1 MKNDCHTIISR
12 LLIAIVIAL
21 FSTQV
26 KSGIVERVMPEN
38 FSHDERLRYT
48 VTYLGIRIGAIEML
62 NRYDDN
68 ESKSINETVIT
79 LRTFSGIPFLSVH
92 TEFYS
97 RRGSDGFFI
106 ESTTFDRERNKW
118 AYYHAS
124 RKDKTKDI
132 IVDRGY
138 QDRGNGEVFDVEVD
152 TLHPGKHVHDALT
165 FISILRDLADTGN
178 TYELDVLIDRSVE
191 LIRVNSPKKK
201 EIIDVRAFDNETEAY
216 HITGVID
223 FTAIHGLTREY
234 QSWIST
240 GRNRIPL
247 KARVRI
253 GIGSVKIEL
262 EEYEYIE

>member
-1 MKNDCHTIISR
+1 MKYNHHIIGR
-12 LLIAIVIAL
+12 LLITIVIVLISAKV
-21 FSTQV
+21 T
-26 KSGIVERVMPEN
+26 SGIVERVAPEQ
-38 FSHDERLRYT
+38 FSYDERLRYT
-48 VTYLGIRIGAIEML
+48 VTYLGIRIGTIEML
-62 NRYDDN
+62 NRYN
-68 ESKSINETVIT
+68 ENEPKSINETVIT

-97 RRGSDGFFI
+97 KRGSDGFFT
-106 ESTTFDRERNKW
+106 ESTTFDRERSKW

-124 RKDKTKDI
+124 REDKETEI
-132 IVDRGY
+132 VVDRGY
-138 QDRGNGEVFDVEVD
+138 QDRDSGEIFDVEVD
-152 TLHPGKHVHDALT
+152 TLHLGKNVHDALT
-165 FISILRDLADTGN
+165 FISILRDSIQDED

-191 LIRVNSPKKK
+191 KIKIISPNKK
-201 EIIDVRAFDNETEAY
+201 EIIDVRAFDNETQAY

-240 GRNRIPL
+240 DRHRIPL
-247 KARVRI
+247 KAQVRI

>member
-1 MKNDCHTIISR
+1 MKINCCNIINLLTMMLVVVFTIN
-12 LLIAIVIAL
+12 VMGG
-21 FSTQV
+21 V
-26 KSGIVERVMPEN
+26 VERVAPET
-38 FSHDERLRYT
+38 FSYDERLRYT
-48 VTYLGIRIGAIEML
+48 VTYIGIRIGTIEML
-62 NRYDDN
+62 NRFN
-68 ESKSINETVIT
+68 EHDPDRIDETVIT

-97 RRGSDGFFI
+97 RRGSDGFFT
-106 ESTTFDRERNKW
+106 ESTTFDRERNTW

-124 RKDKTKDI
+124 RIDKRKDI

-138 QDRGNGEVFDVEVD
+138 KNRDNGTVFDTEID
-152 TLHPGKHVHDALT
+152 TLYPGKHVHDALT
-165 FISILRDLADTGN
+165 FVSILRDSAHAEN
-178 TYELDVLIDRSVE
+178 PYEFDILIDRTVE
-191 LIRVNSPKKK
+191 KIRINSPKKK
-201 EIIDVRAFDNETEAY
+201 EKLDVRAFDNETEAY

-240 GRNRIPL
+240 DKQRIPL

-262 EEYEYIE
+262 EEYEYNG